1 MENRKVGHNATT
13 DTARIKVFVIQ
24 YWRGKPMLAMLRVRG
39 SDKARLAFAVGV
51 FALVLCVQL
60 FGQVTGA
67 TLSGTVSDS
76 SGAVVT
82 GAKIVVQNL
91 ATGVARSTVTDPAG
105 LFVMPNLVP
114 GNYQLTTTAAGFR
127 TEVRS
132 GILLTVGA
140 EQQIKVELKPGQVSE
155 AVEVHD
161 ETAPV
166 HLSTSDLSSD
176 VNATTVRELP
186 LNGRDWTQLAT
197 LQPGVVSMGSLQPG
211 IGGGS
216 GSARGNRGFGTQLTI
231 TGGRPGQNNYRV
243 DGISVNDYGNSSPG
257 NVLGAA
263 LGTDAIQEF
272 SVLTGNYS
280 TEYGRT
286 SGGVVNAVTRNGTNL
301 FHGSVY
307 EFLRN
312 SALDARNYFD
322 TSTIPPFKRN
332 QFGGALGG
340 PIIKDRTFFFADYEG
355 LRQSLGVTN
364 LATVPS
370 LDARNGLIHNTDGT
384 TTTVTVDP
392 SIQRALALWHVP
404 NGSLIA
410 PGNIGTYSFT
420 AQQIVTD
427 NFLTTRLDHHF
438 SEKDNLSGTYK
449 WERALGTLPDSL
461 NVVETSQKTSNQFIA
476 LEENHSFSPQLINTF
491 RLGYNRVVD
500 RGGAGISAI
509 NSAAA
514 DPTLGAIP
522 GRDAPQTFVSTL
534 TTLQGGAN
542 NQNNTAFWWN
552 SYQLYDDAFLTKGRH
567 SMKFG
572 VAVEQDRDHVLQFS
586 TVGGSFRFGTL
597 TNFLINQ
604 PTSFTATLP
613 QTVGPRHYRQVLFG
627 TYFQDDIRWRPRLT
641 LNLGMRYEIS
651 TEPLEASNKLSNLPS
666 PTAAIPH
673 LGSPLFSNPT
683 LRNFEP
689 RVGFA
694 WDTFGNGKTAVRG
707 GFGMFD
713 VLPLLYEYAL
723 TELNLYPF
731 TESGKLTNL
740 GQGTYPA
747 GALPLLQPS
756 TTARVSYIQPNPPR
770 NYVMQWNMN
779 IEQALPGAVTGTVAY
794 IGSRGVHQLFRGDDL
809 NEVLPTQTPAGYVW
823 PINGNV
829 LNPNFGRIDVSL
841 WNSNSFYHALQM
853 QLRKR
858 LTHGFQLQG
867 SYTFSRSTD
876 EGSGSA
882 LGDPFANSISNLF
895 WFDSRTRRGLSD
907 FNIKHNLVIN
917 YIWDIPTVQSWT
929 GPAKWITNG
938 WELGG
943 VFQTRTGLPFTPLIS
958 GDPLG
963 TKSSSPFAF
972 PDRLTGAGCDTG
984 VNSGNPLQYIKVGCF
999 AAPNPLNRLGDAG
1012 RNSLVGPGLVDF
1024 DFSLFKNNY
1033 IPRISEAF
1041 NIQFRAEVFN
1051 VFNRANFNPPTDH
1064 LDVFDQTG
1072 APAAGA
1078 GLIDST
1084 STTAREIQFALKV
1097 IW

>member
-1 MENRKVGHNATT
+1 M
-13 DTARIKVFVIQ
+13 I
-24 YWRGKPMLAMLRVRG
+24 AMLQVCRCYVV
-39 SDKARLAFAVGV
+39 RLACAVLLFS
-51 FALVLCVQL
+51 FALYVPLY
-60 FGQVTGA
+60 GQVTGA
-67 TLSGTVSDS
+67 TVNGTVTDTT
-76 SGAVVT
+76 GAVLS
-82 GAKIVVQNL
+82 GAKIVIQNV
-91 ATGVARSTVTDPAG
+91 ATGVARDTVTDAAG
-105 LFVMPNLVP
+105 LYVIPNLVP
-114 GNYQLTTTAAGFR
+114 GSYQITTAVTGFK

-140 EQQIKVELKPGQVSE
+140 QQQVNIVLKPGQVSE
-155 AVEVHD
+155 AIEVHD
-161 ETAPV
+161 ESAPIQ
-166 HLSTSDLSSD
+166 LSTSDLSSD
-176 VNATTVRELP
+176 VNANTVRELP

-286 SGGVVNAVTRNGTNL
+286 SGGVVNAVTRSGTNL
-301 FHGSVY
+301 FHGSGY

-322 TSTIPPFKRN
+322 PTTIPPFKRN

-340 PIIKDRTFFFADYEG
+340 PIIKDKTFFFADYEG

-370 LDARNGLIHNTDGT
+370 LDARNGLIHNADGT
-384 TTTVTVDP
+384 TTNVTVDP
-392 SIQRALALWHVP
+392 SVQRALALWAPP
-404 NGSLIA
+404 NDGLIA
-410 PGNIGTYSFT
+410 PGNIGLYSFT
-420 AQQIVTD
+420 AQQIVSD
-427 NFLTTRLDHHF
+427 NFFTTRMDHHF
-438 SEKDNLSGTYK
+438 SQKDNLSGTYK

-476 LEENHSFSPQLINTF
+476 IEENHTFSPQLINTF

-500 RGGAGISAI
+500 RGGEGISAI
-509 NSAAA
+509 NPAAS
-514 DPTLGAIP
+514 DETLGAIP

-534 TTLQGGAN
+534 TTLQGGTN

-552 SYQLYDDAFLTKGRH
+552 SYQIYDDAFFTRGRH

-572 VAVEQDRDHVLQFS
+572 IAVEQDQDHVLQYS
-586 TVGGSFRFGTL
+586 TVGGSFRFGSLTSFL
-597 TNFLINQ
+597 TNV

-613 QTVGPRHYRQVLFG
+613 NTVGPRHFRQVLLG
-627 TYFQDDIRWRPRLT
+627 TYFQDDIRLRPTLT
-641 LNLGMRYEIS
+641 LNLGVRYEMS
-651 TEPLEASNKLSNLPS
+651 TEPIEANNKLSNLPS
-666 PTAAIPH
+666 PTAAAPH
-673 LGSPLFSNPT
+673 LGGPIFNNPT

-694 WDTFGNGKTAVRG
+694 WDVFGTGKTALRG

-723 TELNLYPF
+723 TELNLFPF
-731 TESGKLTNL
+731 TESGKLTSL
-740 GQGTYPA
+740 LTQGDYPA
-747 GALPLLQPS
+747 GALPKLTAS
-756 TTARVSYIQPNPPR
+756 TTSRVSYIQPNPKR
-770 NYVMQWNMN
+770 NYVMQWNLN
-779 IEQALPGAVTGTVAY
+779 LQQALPGAVTATVAY
-794 IGSRGVHQLFRGDDL
+794 IGARGVHQLFRGDDL
-809 NEVLPTQTPAGYVW
+809 NEVLPTLTPAGYVW

-841 WNSNSFYHALQM
+841 WNSNSFYHALQVE
-853 QLRKR
+853 LRKR
-858 LTHGFQLQG
+858 LTHGFQVQG

-882 LGDPFANSISNLF
+882 LGDPFSNSISNLF

-907 FNIKHNLVIN
+907 FNVSQNVVIN
-917 YIWDIPTVQSWT
+917 SIWNVPSPQFSGV
-929 GPAKWITNG
+929 AKWATNG
-938 WELGG
+938 WQLGG
-943 VFQTRTGLPFTPLIS
+943 VFQARTGLPFTPLIS

-963 TKSSSPFAF
+963 TKSSSPFAY
-972 PDRLTGAGCDTG
+972 PDRLSGLGCGTG
-984 VNSGNPLQYIKVGCF
+984 VNSGNPLQYIKVSCF

-1012 RNSLVGPGLVDF
+1012 RNSLIGPGLVDL
-1024 DFSLFKNNY
+1024 DFSVFKNNY
-1033 IPRISEAF
+1033 IPRISENF
-1041 NIQFRAEVFN
+1041 NVQFRAEIFN
-1051 VFNRANFNPPTDH
+1051 SLNRANFNPPTDH

-1084 STTAREIQFALKV
+1084 STTAREIQFAVKV

>member
-1 MENRKVGHNATT
+1 M
-13 DTARIKVFVIQ
+13 I
-24 YWRGKPMLAMLRVRG
+24 AMLQVRG
-39 SDKARLAFAVGV
+39 CHTARLACIALLLL
-51 FALVLCVQL
+51 FALHAPLY
-60 FGQVTGA
+60 GQVTGA
-67 TLSGTVSDS
+67 TVNGSVTDM
-76 SGAVVT
+76 SGAVLA
-82 GAKIVVQNL
+82 GAKVVIQNV
-91 ATGVARSTVTDPAG
+91 ATGVARETVTDNAG

-114 GNYQLTTTAAGFR
+114 GSYQITTTAAGFK

-140 EQQIKVELKPGQVSE
+140 QQQVNISLKPGQVTE
-155 AVEVHD
+155 AIEVHD
-161 ETAPV
+161 ESPSIQ
-166 HLSTSDLSSD
+166 LSTSDLSSD
-176 VNATTVRELP
+176 VNANTVRELP

-286 SGGVVNAVTRNGTNL
+286 SGGVVNAVTRSGTNQ

-322 TSTIPPFKRN
+322 PPSIPPFRRN
-332 QFGGALGG
+332 QFGAAGGG
-340 PIIKDRTFFFADYEG
+340 PIIKDKTFFFADYEG

-384 TTTVTVDP
+384 TTNVTVDP
-392 SIQRALALWHVP
+392 IIQNSLALWHIP
-404 NGSLIA
+404 NDGLLT
-410 PGNIGTYSFT
+410 PGNLGLYSFT
-420 AQQIVTD
+420 AQQVVSD
-427 NFLTTRLDHHF
+427 NFFTTRIDHHF
-438 SEKDNLSGTYK
+438 SDRDNLSGTYK
-449 WERALGTLPDSL
+449 WESALGTLPDSL
-461 NVVETSQKTSNQFIA
+461 NVVLTSQKTANQFIA
-476 LEENHSFSPQLINTF
+476 IEENHTFSPQLINTF

-500 RGGAGISAI
+500 RGGEGISAI
-509 NSAAA
+509 NPAAA
-514 DPTLGAIP
+514 DPTLGAFP
-522 GRDAPQTFVSTL
+522 GRDAPQTFVSGL
-534 TTLQGGAN
+534 TTLQGGSN

-552 SYQLYDDAFLTKGRH
+552 SYQIYDDAFLTKGRH

-572 VAVEQDRDHVLQFS
+572 IAVEQDQDHVLQYS
-586 TVGGSFRFGTL
+586 TVGGSFRFGSLTSFL
-597 TNFLINQ
+597 TNQ
-604 PTSFTATLP
+604 PSSFTGTLP
-613 QTVGPRHYRQVLFG
+613 NTVGPRHYRQVLFG
-627 TYFQDDIRWRPRLT
+627 TYFQDDIRLRPTLT

-651 TEPLEASNKLSNLPS
+651 TEPIEANNKLSNLPS
-666 PTAAIPH
+666 PTASAPNI
-673 LGSPLFSNPT
+673 GSPLFHNPT

-731 TESGKLTNL
+731 TESGKLTAL
-740 GQGTYPA
+740 PQGSYPA
-747 GALPLLQPS
+747 GALPLLQPVS
-756 TTARVSYIQPNPPR
+756 TARVSYIQPNPKR
-770 NYVMQWNMN
+770 NYVMQWNLN
-779 IEQALPGAVTGTVAY
+779 IEQALPGNFTGTIAY
-794 IGSRGVHQLFRGDDL
+794 IGSRGIHQLFRGDDL
-809 NEVLPTQTPAGYVW
+809 NMVLPTLTPAGYLW
-823 PINGNV
+823 PNPLTSQV

-841 WNSNSFYHALQM
+841 WNSNSFYHALQLE
-853 QLRKR
+853 LRKR
-858 LTHGFQLQG
+858 LTHGLQLQG

-907 FNIKHNLVIN
+907 FNVKHNLVIN
-917 YIWDIPTVQSWT
+917 AIWNVPSPKTLYA
-929 GPAKWITNG
+929 PAKWALGG
-938 WELGG
+938 WQLGG
-943 VFQTRTGLPFTPLIS
+943 VFQARTGLPFTPLLS

-972 PDRLTGAGCDTG
+972 PNRLTGPGCGTG
-984 VNSGNPLQYIKVGCF
+984 VNSGNVLQYIKVSCF
-999 AAPNPLNRLGDAG
+999 AAPNPLTLLGDAG
-1012 RNSLVGPGLVDF
+1012 RNSLIGPGLVDL
-1024 DFSLFKNNY
+1024 DFSIFKNNY
-1033 IPRISEAF
+1033 IPKISESF
-1041 NIQFRAEVFN
+1041 NVQFRAEFFN
-1051 VFNRANFNPPTDH
+1051 TLNRANFNPPTDH
-1064 LDVFDQTG
+1064 MDVFDQTG
-1072 APAAGA
+1072 TPVGGA

-1084 STTAREIQFALKV
+1084 STTAREIQFAIKV